1 MKCEGCIFNEM
12 FPSEHL
18 LSSTQIVEIAK
29 DLKLLGY
36 KQITITGGD
45 PIRRDDLP
53 DILKGLKALGFK
65 IHLDTTG
72 FPFLNENANS
82 LLRKIR
88 TYVDLIGIPLDGST
102 DDIMHTFRTN
112 SPLTV
117 EKIKDILKVLS
128 SYGFNIA
135 INTVLH
141 EENFADLQN
150 MYDILAGL
158 PAVKRWELHEFSSF
172 MSYSKKPDFH
182 ISRNKVLQEIDNYAN
197 KQIDVKYAREK
208 ARYAISYNGL
218 LIYKDE
224 EILDLKTATISQM
237 REYL

>member
-1 MKCEGCIFNEM
+1 
-12 FPSEHL
+12 
-18 LSSTQIVEIAK
+18 
-29 DLKLLGY
+29 
-36 KQITITGGD
+36 
-45 PIRRDDLP
+45 
-53 DILKGLKALGFK
+53 
-65 IHLDTTG
+65 
-72 FPFLNENANS
+72 
-82 LLRKIR
+82 
-88 TYVDLIGIPLDGST
+88 
-102 DDIMHTFRTN
+102 
-112 SPLTV
+112 
-117 EKIKDILKVLS
+117 
-128 SYGFNIA
+128 
-135 INTVLH
+135 
-141 EENFADLQN
+141 
-150 MYDILAGL
+150 MYDILAEL